1 MKNKDTYK
9 NKVQNMFTAYV
20 VKSVEGKRMKYLAK
34 RNYTASVENYLE
46 DYTEYEPRTHFDEEY
61 AAREKDRLLEAEEEG
76 IYPAW
81 EELSND
87 QLIRA
92 IKLLQKE
99 ERELIF
105 KHVFEEKTFEQMSE
119 ETGEAR
125 NKIENRYYYAI
136 KKIRRWMG
144 GDRS

>member
-1 MKNKDTYK
+1 MKNKDTYQ

-20 VKSVEGKRMKYLAK
+20 AKSVEGKRMKYLVK
-34 RNYTASVENYLE
+34 RNYAASVENYLE
-46 DYTEYEPRTHFDEEY
+46 DDTEHEPRIHFDEEY
-61 AAREKDRLLEAEEEG
+61 TAWEKDQLLEAEAEG
-76 IYPAW
+76 TYPDW

-105 KHVFEEKTFEQMSE
+105 NHVFEEKTFDQMSE

-125 NKIENRYYYAI
+125 NKIQNRYYYAI

>member
-1 MKNKDTYK
+1 M
-9 NKVQNMFTAYV
+9 
-20 VKSVEGKRMKYLAK
+20 
-34 RNYTASVENYLE
+34 E
-46 DYTEYEPRTHFDEEY
+46 DDTEYEPRTHFDDEY
-61 AAREKDRLLEAEEEG
+61 ASREKDRLLEAEEEG

-105 KHVFEEKTFEQMSE
+105 KHVFEKNTFDQMSK